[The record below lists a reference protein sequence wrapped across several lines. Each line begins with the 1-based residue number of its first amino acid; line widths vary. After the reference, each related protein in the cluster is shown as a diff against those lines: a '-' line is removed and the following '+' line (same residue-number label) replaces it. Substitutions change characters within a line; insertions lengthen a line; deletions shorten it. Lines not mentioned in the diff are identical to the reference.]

1 MTRWTTWTADTER
14 WEAACRAV
22 NDLLARDV
30 AVYEALESID
40 TEGHALPTGAFVAEL
55 DTDAQSALAHH
66 DVSTTPL
73 ARPPAGRLMRL
84 SRLRVALYGGG
95 GAPFHHMALLSRL
108 GFDCAF
114 VTDQHIREGFLEGFD
129 ALVFPGGG
137 WQAMHG
143 QLNPL
148 GEAGAEQ
155 VVAFVRRGGLYLSSC
170 AGSYDAAVAPEAFTD
185 TCPAKRCMNL
195 IRARVWNCEGKEW
208 VGLES
213 PGVGVWHVRNANP
226 EHPVMAG
233 LPETF
238 ELTHYNGPLFEPA
251 DPPLEGASAM
261 IPLASLDGL
270 TERFTPSEHFLAPVD
285 VPPEQTLAARGAR
298 EGKGVVVAGH
308 LGLGRVVL
316 FGSHPEFGADAATL
330 TEWGVAARM
339 LANALFW
346 QAGSHRELGAE
357 TAAGR
362 RALPPLGER
371 TESLALDADLKA
383 LKCQA
388 AEVLEKFDRLRERA
402 AGVENPWWLDP
413 RYSLSIMGLPPER
426 VWDESLRALP
436 GVAERLDETIDEL
449 IALGARADPH
459 TLAPL
464 RAALHYERPIAWGQD
479 AGYQG
484 LRALLRGAGALVD
497 LALNGVDAD
506 APDLPV
512 QPYQHFDK
520 NPYYLA
526 AGTYL
531 SAVSV
536 FLSVQLILEGHADA
550 IRMALARE
558 RGLAPSLQA

>member
-1 MTRWTTWTADTER
+1 MTRWIAWTADAER

-22 NDLLARDV
+22 NDLLARGA
-30 AVYEALESID
+30 AVYEALEPIETD
-40 TEGHALPTGAFVAEL
+40 GRTLPLGAFAAEL
-55 DTDAQSALAHH
+55 DAEGQSALAHH
-66 DVSTTPL
+66 DVSTTSL
-73 ARPPAGRLMRL
+73 ASPPGGRLMRL

-95 GAPFHHMALLSRL
+95 GAPFHHLALLSRL

-114 VTDQHIREGFLEGFD
+114 VTDQHVREGFLEGFD

-155 VVAFVRRGGLYLSSC
+155 VVAFVRRGGLYLGSC

-195 IRARVWNCEGKEW
+195 IGARVWNCEGEEW

-213 PGVGVWHVRNANP
+213 PGVGVWRVRNANP
-226 EHPVMAG
+226 DHPVMAG

-238 ELTHYNGPLFEPA
+238 ELTHYNGPLFEPT

-261 IPLASLDGL
+261 LPLAALDGL
-270 TERFTPSEHFLAPVD
+270 TEAFTPAEHFLAPAD
-285 VPPEQTLAARGAR
+285 APLEDTLAARGAR

-346 QAGSHRELGAE
+346 QAGCHRELGAG
-357 TAAGR
+357 TASGH
-362 RALPPLGER
+362 RAPPPLGER

-383 LKCQA
+383 LKRQA
-388 AEVLEKFDRLRERA
+388 AEVLEQFDRLRERA
-402 AGVENPWWLDP
+402 AGLDRPWWLDP
-413 RYSLSIMGLPPER
+413 RYSLSLMGLSPEQ
-426 VWDESLRALP
+426 VWDASLGALP
-436 GVAERLDETIDEL
+436 AVADRLDGAVDEL
-449 IALGARADPH
+449 LALSDRATPDA
-459 TLAPL
+459 LVPL
-464 RAALHYERPIAWGQD
+464 RAAIHYERAAAWGQD

-484 LRALLRGAGALVD
+484 VRALLRGAGTLVE
-497 LALNGVDAD
+497 LALRGLEAG

-512 QPYQHFDK
+512 QPYEHFDR

-536 FLSVQLILEGHADA
+536 FLSAQLVLEGHAAA
-550 IRMALARE
+550 IRAALARE
-558 RGLAPSLQA
+558 RGLAPSL